1 MCGISGVFAHCGNRS
16 ADHATL
22 AAAAELI
29 HHRGPD
35 SGGTHVDGD
44 LGFGFRRLAI
54 IDLHGGQQP
63 IVDDATGAA
72 IEFNGEIYNYRELRV
87 ELEARGQR
95 FTTSSDTEVI
105 LRGYLEW
112 GDDVVHRLNGIFG
125 FAVWDPR
132 RERLL
137 LARDHFGVKPLYW
150 SDVDGTLRFGSEMRT
165 ILADPAVPRRLDP
178 DAVRVLLH
186 FGYLPSPHTLI
197 AGVHKLGPGHKL
209 VCDRDG
215 VTVTRYE
222 TSVAEVDHSI
232 DDATAVN
239 TYTELFDAAVTRQMV
254 SDVEVGCLLS
264 GGVDSGMV
272 LSVASKRNP
281 DPIRTFTVGFDGD
294 FEHDESADAAE
305 TAAHFGANHHD
316 LRVDVDDVEALLH
329 ECLWHLEEPVLSQST
344 FAYQVMTREV
354 RKHVKVVL
362 TGQGADEPWA
372 GYDRYLGERYGAR
385 ARWLFG
391 SPVAQRAAA
400 RFSTAERF
408 RRATESLGLTD
419 AVQRFT
425 AIHTVFDPELVSS
438 LGGAGLADA
447 TIDPT
452 DVVRPWQQPVAHL
465 DEFSQ
470 LLHVDTRLSLPDD
483 LLLYG
488 DKLSMSNSVEA
499 RVPILDR
506 ELMAFVESLPP
517 EMKLRRRTA
526 KYVHKLAAE
535 RFLPREFVYR
545 KKRGFA
551 TPIDRWFASELVPL
565 LERTVLAPD
574 SVCSE
579 MLDPTVIARMVDDHR
594 AGRRNHRR
602 QLTTLV
608 SLEIVAN
615 QLLGATN
622 PPPHRPPSTR
632 QPLSDPQP
640 TGAVAA
646 SNPRESR
653 A

>member
-1 MCGISGVFAHCGNRS
+1 MCGISGVYAYRGNRTL
-16 ADHATL
+16 DHAVL
-22 AAAAELI
+22 AAEAALI
-29 HHRGPD
+29 RHRGPD
-35 SGGTHVDGD
+35 SGGTHIDGD

-54 IDLHGGQQP
+54 IDLDGGHQP
-63 IVDDATGAA
+63 IVDDETGCA
-72 IEFNGEIYNYRELRV
+72 IEFNGEIYNYRELRA
-87 ELEARGQR
+87 ELEVRGHR
-95 FTTSSDTEVI
+95 FLTSSDTEVI

-112 GDDVVHRLNGIFG
+112 RDDIVHRLNGIFG
-125 FAVWDPR
+125 FAIWDPR
-132 RERLL
+132 GERLL
-137 LARDHFGVKPLYW
+137 LARDHFGVKPVYW
-150 SDVDGTLRFGSEMRT
+150 SDHGGSLRFGSEMRT
-165 ILADPAVPRRLDP
+165 ILADPDLPRRLDP

-197 AGVHKLGPGHKL
+197 DGVHKLGPGHLL
-209 VCDRDG
+209 VCDRHG
-215 VTVTRYE
+215 VSVRRYE
-222 TSVAEVDHSI
+222 TTVPEIDRSI
-232 DDATAVN
+232 DEATAVG
-239 TYTELFDAAVTRQMV
+239 TYTQLFDEAVTRQMV

-272 LSVASKRNP
+272 LAVASRTSP
-281 DPIRTFTVGFDGD
+281 TPVQTFTVGFGGD
-294 FEHDESADAAE
+294 FDHDESADAAE
-305 TAAHFGANHHD
+305 TAAHFGSTHHD

-391 SPVAQRAAA
+391 STAAA
-400 RFSTAERF
+400 SVAGRLGGAERF

-419 AVQRFT
+419 PVERFT
-425 AIHTVFDPELVSS
+425 AIHTVFDPGLVAD
-438 LGGAGLADA
+438 LGGRGLADA
-447 TIDPT
+447 TIDPS
-452 DVVRPWQQPVAHL
+452 DVVRAWQQPVSHL

-470 LLHVDTRLSLPDD
+470 LLHIDTRLSLPDD

-526 KYVHKLAAE
+526 KYVHKQAAE
-535 RFLPREFVYR
+535 NFLPRDFVYR

-551 TPIDRWFASELVPL
+551 TPIDRWFADELIPL

-579 MLDPTVIARMVDDHR
+579 MLDPTAIAAMVEDHR
-594 AGRRNHRR
+594 TGRRNHRR

-608 SLEIVAN
+608 SLEIVAG
-615 QLLGATN
+615 QLLGTTN
-622 PPPHRPPSTR
+622 SHHPSSSN
-632 QPLSDPQP
+632 QPS
-640 TGAVAA
+640 GAVAA
-646 SNPRESR
+646 STLRETR